1 MLVSD
6 SECVIN
12 PDGSRTDDYENGSG
26 WAALLRVISAGISST
41 QRPSRGNR
49 SIFGTIRVTDWPD
62 GINPFGPRF
71 PVRFSLGTSPSAMQK
86 LRHFLELIRFSHT
99 IFALPFALL
108 SAVLAWAQPDS
119 VFRIQDFVGI
129 LVCMVTARSAAMAF
143 NRLVDRDID
152 AQNPRTAKRHI
163 PAGLLSVK
171 AVTAFT
177 LIMSIGFVA
186 ATAIFLPK
194 RLPLILSV
202 PVLLFLL
209 GYSLA
214 KRWTSLCHY
223 WLSAAL
229 MMSPIAA
236 WIAVRDEFAVV
247 PTLLAGVIFFW
258 VGGFDIIYACQDA
271 DFDREKKLNSIP
283 ARFGVRTALR
293 MAFVS
298 HLVTVVMLIALWKL
312 AALGT
317 IFLIGVIAIAGLLLY
332 EHSIVKPDDLNRVNV
347 AFFNVNAIIS
357 FGILVLGCLDVW
369 VF

>member
-1 MLVSD
+1 MF
-6 SECVIN
+6 
-12 PDGSRTDDYENGSG
+12 
-26 WAALLRVISAGISST
+26 
-41 QRPSRGNR
+41 Q
-49 SIFGTIRVTDWPD
+49 
-62 GINPFGPRF
+62 
-71 PVRFSLGTSPSAMQK
+71 Q

-99 IFALPFALL
+99 VFALPFAML
-108 SAVLAWAQPDS
+108 SAVIAWSTPGS
-119 VFRIQDFVGI
+119 EFRWRDLFGI

-152 AQNPRTAKRHI
+152 ADNPRTAKRHL
-163 PAGLLSVK
+163 PAGLLSVS
-171 AVTAFT
+171 AVVAFT
-177 LIMSIGFVA
+177 ILMSLAFVA

-194 RLPLILSV
+194 QLPMILAV

-236 WIAVRDEFAVV
+236 WIAVRDEFALI
-247 PTLLAGVIFFW
+247 PALLGGVIFFW

-271 DFDREKKLNSIP
+271 EFDRQQNLNSIP
-283 ARFGVRTALR
+283 ARFGVRPALR
-293 MAFVS
+293 IALLS
-298 HLVTVVMLIALWKL
+298 HLITIAMLLLLWKI
-312 AALGT
+312 AGLGL
-317 IFLIGVIAIAGLLLY
+317 IFLIGVIAIAVLLVY
-332 EHSIVKPDDLNRVNV
+332 EHWLVRPDDLNRINL

-357 FGILVLGCLDVW
+357 FGILILGCLDVW